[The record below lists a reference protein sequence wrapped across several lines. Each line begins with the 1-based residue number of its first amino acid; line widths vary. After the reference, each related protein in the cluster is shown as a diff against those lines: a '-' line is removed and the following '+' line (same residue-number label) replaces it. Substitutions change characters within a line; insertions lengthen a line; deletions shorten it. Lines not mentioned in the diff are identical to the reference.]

1 MESANLSFRQFKTI
15 SSILKDGLGVGV
27 LGSEG
32 KIRELREEMAG
43 EAEFEYGTVILECS
57 KSSKLDYSEEAF
69 FPLQKPRTDT

>member
-1 MESANLSFRQFKTI
+1 M
-15 SSILKDGLGVGV
+15 